1 MFRHGFCVVASVL
14 LITFVFSTKASP
26 LSISAGSSSVPLPI
40 HPQLND
46 SDLST
51 ETSSFYP
58 SSTDSDSSES
68 STTYPSSS
76 SPSSPTASS
85 TYLDNTSSDLS
96 SSTDYSTSSTP
107 VTDDPT
113 TSSSRP
119 AYTPFSVSVVSKNV
133 PSDLYTYTAVGILQL
148 CLEEESS
155 FNQALV
161 NFQQLFQNKYLTE
174 TWKLATGCSLMILP
188 NNVTYIKLFEQYTQ
202 TQIMIFV

>member
-46 SDLST
+46 SDLK
-51 ETSSFYP
+51 
-58 SSTDSDSSES
+58 S